1 MRDPI
6 SPEEAEKRLLVIF
19 PRAAFDTTLS
29 SPLAAL
35 AVSIFIHVDAVT
47 TVDAPADTVRW
58 INPSTVYWASREVL
72 DRTAEAD
79 RQAYFGARTSKG
91 VAALHEKWNVP
102 YVRIYAD
109 NSRETLRDEALR
121 LWRGLSVVRMRA
133 GLPTSSSK
141 PRWAM
146 LADFADLFD
155 PALSDDGVAQAA
167 DAWRT
172 RHLEP
177 GAQLKARHAANKEAR
192 EYEVQVSLP
201 DGTIRKLEAGDASLI
216 LRGVVEQWAPVRLI
230 DPLVLSISEPGDKV
244 HLADGALMRSVGV
257 NLDVANVLPDAL
269 IVDAGADPVTFWM
282 VEAVASDGPVTNARK
297 EALLDW
303 AVREGIPRGQC
314 SFLTA
319 FLSRGQ
325 PAARKRLRDL
335 GEGTW
340 AWFLDE
346 PGHELAWYAIHG

>member
-1 MRDPI
+1 MRKPIDPA
-6 SPEEAEKRLLVIF
+6 EAEKRLLVIF

-35 AVSIFIHVDAVT
+35 AVSVFIHVDAVT
-47 TVDAPADTVRW
+47 TAAEPADSARW
-58 INPSTVYWASREVL
+58 IGPSAVYWASSEVL
-72 DRTAEAD
+72 AHDSDGD
-79 RQAYFGARTSKG
+79 RQAYFEARTSKK
-91 VAALHEKWNVP
+91 VAALHEKWDVP
-102 YVRIYAD
+102 YVRLYAD
-109 NSRETLRDEALR
+109 NSRETLRDEAFK
-121 LWRGLSVVRMRA
+121 LWRGLSVLRMRA

-146 LADFADLFD
+146 LDEFADLFD
-155 PALSDDGVAQAA
+155 PALSDAEVAAVA

-172 RHLEP
+172 KHLDP
-177 GAQLKARHAANKEAR
+177 GARLRAQHAANKEAR
-192 EYEVQVSLP
+192 EHEVQVNLP

-216 LRGVVEQWAPVRLI
+216 LRGVIEQWAPTRLT

-244 HLADGALMRSVGV
+244 HLADGALMQSVGV

-269 IVDAGADPVTFWM
+269 IVDAGSNPVTFWM
-282 VEAVASDGPVTNARK
+282 VEAVASDGPVTDARK
-297 EALLDW
+297 QALIGW
-303 AVREGIPRGQC
+303 AEREGIPRGQC

-346 PGHELAWYAIHG
+346 PGHELAWYAMLG

>member
-1 MRDPI
+1 MRKPI
-6 SPEEAEKRLLVIF
+6 SPDEAEKRLLVIF
-19 PRAAFDTTLS
+19 PRAAFDTALS

-35 AVSIFIHVDAVT
+35 AVSVFLHVDAVT
-47 TVDAPADTVRW
+47 TTDEPGDSVRW
-58 INPSTVYWASREVL
+58 IGPSAVYWASSEVL
-72 DRTAEAD
+72 AHNSDDD
-79 RQAYFGARTSKG
+79 RQAYFEARSSKK
-91 VAALHEKWNVP
+91 VAALHEKWDVP
-102 YVRIYAD
+102 YARLYAD
-109 NSRETLRDEALR
+109 NSRETLRDETFKM
-121 LWRGLSVVRMRA
+121 WRRFSVVRMRA

-146 LADFADLFD
+146 LGDFADLFD
-155 PALSDDGVAQAA
+155 SALSDNDVVQAA

-172 RHLEP
+172 KHLDP
-177 GAQLKARHAANKEAR
+177 GARLKAQHAANKEAR
-192 EYEVQVSLP
+192 QHEVQVNLP
-201 DGTIRKLEAGDASLI
+201 DGTVRKLEAGDASLI
-216 LRGVVEQWAPVRLI
+216 LRGVIEQWAPERLI

-244 HLADGALMRSVGV
+244 HLADAALMQSVGV
-257 NLDVANVLPDAL
+257 TLDAANVLPDAL
-269 IVDAGADPVTFWM
+269 IVDAGSHPVTFWM
-282 VEAVASDGPVTNARK
+282 VEAVASDGPVTDARK

-303 AVREGIPRGQC
+303 AEREGIPRGQC

-346 PGHELAWYAIHG
+346 PGHELAWYSLKA